1 MLFIPVGLFSEY
13 FNMETQVFLAVG
25 NSFEFISLIIFSPL
39 FSQGSSHIDVVSYR
53 GILYFYC
60 LFFFISFVPPSVW
73 VMSSASSSNPL
84 LSFPFLLSFLIS
96 KSSVMLSNYPFN
108 THWPTGK
115 VDSWLNPGPGEELLS
130 GKHAI
135 TVCSGHGDIRKGMED
150 EKQVRQ
156 IWRENIVKN
165 KAKTPLHQI
174 DECRG
179 PALADPGCLK
189 ERRHRWPIYL

>member
-1 MLFIPVGLFSEY
+1 MFWLSCAFYPCGSFCEY
-13 FNMETQVFLAVG
+13 FNLETQVFLAVG

-60 LFFFISFVPPSVW
+60 LFLFISFPPPSVW

-108 THWPTGK
+108 RLYFCFMNAI
-115 VDSWLNPGPGEELLS
+115 SFLLS
-130 GKHAI
+130 LRMLMAAFCCLSFFKAFI
-135 TVCSGHGDIRKGMED
+135 FLNSLCVSKPISPLIRLLSCYLSF
-150 EKQVRQ
+150 
-156 IWRENIVKN
+156 IL
-165 KAKTPLHQI
+165 KAFL
-174 DECRG
+174 R
-179 PALADPGCLK
+179 
-189 ERRHRWPIYL
+189 